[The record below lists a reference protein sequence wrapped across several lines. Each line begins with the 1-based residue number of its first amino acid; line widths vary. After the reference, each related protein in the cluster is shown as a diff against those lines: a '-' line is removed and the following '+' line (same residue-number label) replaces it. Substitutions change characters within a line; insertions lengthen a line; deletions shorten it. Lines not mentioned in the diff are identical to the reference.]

1 MKAWIPREM
10 PPSSCFC
17 LLNIWGPECELSAR
31 SLSSPI
37 LKTWACLLRIDV
49 FYKIDWQINWSA
61 EFFCSFATNRLWF
74 VADLLVHC
82 VGARARLALSLLRI
96 NSPEGLRSL
105 CHSCAYQINS
115 IILCVRLNCEL
126 VCTLPSCHNRKL
138 LG

>member
-61 EFFCSFATNRLWF
+61 ESFAVLRQT
-74 VADLLVHC
+74 VS
-82 VGARARLALSLLRI
+82 GLSLI
-96 NSPEGLRSL
+96 
-105 CHSCAYQINS
+105 CSCIVWVQGPG
-115 IILCVRLNCEL
+115 LNCL
-126 VCTLPSCHNRKL
+126 CLGSNPRKAYVLFATAARIKLIPLSCVYA
-138 LG
+138 